1 MSDLPENPPPAENA
15 PDDQAPER
23 AADVLK
29 ARMAKLETLQAAGED
44 VFKVMFERTHL
55 IGDIPALVPDLEPGG
70 QSDLQVRVGGRL
82 MAFRRQGK
90 LVFADLVD
98 GSGRIQLLAQAN
110 RLGER
115 FARLDDLDIG
125 DWLGVWGPVIRTRRG
140 ELSVAVE
147 GFDILTKGLRPLP
160 EKWHGLKDVEGR
172 YRQRYL
178 DLIANPQ
185 AREVM
190 LARSRAIAFIR
201 SWLMDRG
208 FIEVETPMLQPVHGG
223 ALARPFTTYHEALN
237 MELYLRVAPEL
248 YLKRLVVGGVERVF
262 EINRN
267 FRNEGVSVRHNPEFT
282 MLEAYQ
288 AFADYND
295 MAELLE
301 GMVSQA
307 AIATTGG
314 TKVPYQ
320 GDTLD
325 LTPPFRRAR
334 LIDLVKEAGVDVE
347 GDLPAECERMG
358 VKVDPRW
365 SWGKLLL
372 ELYEKKVERNLMQPT
387 FVLDYPKEVSP
398 LARTHRSDPRF
409 TEHLDLVIAGMEVG
423 VAYSELTDPVDQR
436 RRFESQSDD
445 RDDEAHQVDED
456 FLKALEYGMPPT
468 GGLGF
473 GIDRFLMVLTDQ
485 SSIRE
490 VILFPAMRPEE
501 GVAPQ
506 AAARAAKASQD
517 RPAVEE
523 LKAVITSVIP
533 EFAAAVVAAM
543 PESGSAAGRRAADSA
558 ALRAAGTPST
568 RPGQRAAPHDPG
580 QIPQLL
586 VVGTGKVASSLSC
599 LAERSGFHVR
609 VAAGPDPYSVGE
621 FEGADEVIVTPE
633 PQDVEALRPGANTYV
648 AICSEVNEFAEQ
660 VLLTLMPTEV
670 PYLGVMLKKGKAA
683 ALFKRLGK
691 MGFDESKIAR
701 VRMPIG
707 LALRSQTP
715 EEIAISILAELV
727 GTRRGMDGR
736 SPA

>member
-1 MSDLPENPPPAENA
+1 MSDVSATPPPAD
-15 PDDQAPER
+15 PDAGG
-23 AADVLK
+23 AADVLR
-29 ARMAKLETLQAAGED
+29 ARRAKLQALLDAGED
-44 VFKVMFERTHL
+44 PFKVMFERTHK
-55 IGDIPALVPDLEPGG
+55 IGDIAALVPDLEAGG
-70 QSDLQVRVGGRL
+70 ESVLQVRIGGRL

-90 LVFADLVD
+90 LVFADVAD
-98 GSGRIQLLAQAN
+98 DSGRIQLLCQAN
-110 RLGER
+110 RLGDR

-125 DWLGVWGPVIRTRRG
+125 DWIGVWGRVIRTRRG

-147 GFDILTKGLRPLP
+147 GFEILTKGLRPLP

-190 LARSRAIAFIR
+190 LARSRAVSFLR
-201 SWLMDRG
+201 SWLEERG
-208 FIEVETPMLQPVHGG
+208 FVEVETPMLQPIHGG
-223 ALARPFTTYHEALN
+223 ALAKPFTTWHEALD
-237 MELYLRVAPEL
+237 MQLYLRVAPEL

-301 GMVSQA
+301 GIVSGA
-307 AIATTGG
+307 AEMTTGS

-320 GDTLD
+320 GETLD

-334 LIDLVKEAGVDVE
+334 LIDLVREAGVDVE
-347 GDLPAECERMG
+347 GDLAAECERVG
-358 VKVDPRW
+358 VKVDPKW
-365 SWGKLLL
+365 PWGKLLL
-372 ELYEKKVERNLMQPT
+372 ELYEKKVERNLVQPT

-423 VAYSELTDPVDQR
+423 VAYSELTDPLDQR
-436 RRFESQSDD
+436 RRFEAQADAQ
-445 RDDEAHQVDED
+445 DDEAHEVDED

-473 GIDRFLMVLTDQ
+473 GIDRFVMLLTDQ
-485 SSIRE
+485 ASIRE
-490 VILFPAMRPEE
+490 VILFPALRPEE
-501 GVAPQ
+501 GTT
-506 AAARAAKASQD
+506 
-517 RPAVEE
+517 RPANRPDGNAAGGNSAPLAD
-523 LKAVITSVIP
+523 LKQAIEAVIP

-543 PESGSAAGRRAADSA
+543 PEIGAAAGKRAADSA
-558 ALRAAGTPST
+558 ARRASETPSA
-568 RPGQRAAPHDPG
+568 RPALPARPHDPG
-580 QIPQLL
+580 EIPQLL
-586 VVGTGKVASSLSC
+586 VVGTGKVASALAC

-609 VAAGPDPYSVGE
+609 VAAGPEAYSVGE

-633 PQDVEALRPGANTYV
+633 PQDVEALRPDANTYV
-648 AICSEVNEFAEQ
+648 AICSEVNEFAEE
-660 VLLTLMPTEV
+660 VLLTLMPSEV

-683 ALFKRLGK
+683 ALFKKLGK
-691 MGFDESKIAR
+691 MGFDERQISR
-701 VRMPIG
+701 VHMPIG

-727 GTRRGMDGR
+727 GVRRNHQEAGAG
-736 SPA
+736 AG